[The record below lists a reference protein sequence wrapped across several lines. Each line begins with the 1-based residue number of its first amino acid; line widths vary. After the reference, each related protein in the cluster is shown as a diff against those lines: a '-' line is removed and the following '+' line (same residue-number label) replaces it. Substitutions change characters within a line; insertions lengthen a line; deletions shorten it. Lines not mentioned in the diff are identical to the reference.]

1 MGTSLPGCVFLR
13 ANARVCA
20 RVCGLLSV
28 AVSYA
33 NKGYTPT
40 RCLCTY
46 QRIHVCVGSGLCRI
60 SGRVTV
66 VLPAISPV
74 LGVCLWVCVCVCACV
89 RVSVRV
95 CECAC
100 GAFWVVWLFLPA
112 RVFVSGSCA
121 PLACVASPMLVPPS
135 LCFVFTCFTTTTT
148 KFSLRPPPPPP
159 ERR

>member
-1 MGTSLPGCVFLR
+1 MCGYLSSWLCVSAGQRMCVRTCVRVAVCGCFVCEQGIHTDTLSVHVPKNTCMCGFWPLQNLR
-13 ANARVCA
+13 AGYRCA
-20 RVCGLLSV
+20 S
-28 AVSYA
+28 
-33 NKGYTPT
+33 GYFP
-40 RCLCTY
+40 
-46 QRIHVCVGSGLCRI
+46 GP
-60 SGRVTV
+60 GRVSV
-66 VLPAISPV
+66 
-74 LGVCLWVCVCVCACV
+74 GMCVCAFV

-148 KFSLRPPPPPP
+148 KFSLRPLPPP